1 MNPEEQQQVVGEEN
15 KIFNLTGEVGKKII
29 NEEDFPV
36 LEEVFTEIFGKFEEP
51 KFDLHHGRYYYD
63 LSQIDSYVE
72 KLNKKIQQHEGEI
85 TKNQGEI
92 TNIQGEITKI
102 QNVINILNREN
113 INYQTND
120 WYNFI
125 SDYCTE
131 KYETQES
138 CLNTTKLNKATD
150 VQKKELCAYYKADP
164 SILNKLSLK
173 LFENAD
179 DIEIIK
185 ISEGGREIT
194 DKLSINIP
202 DGYKKRGP
210 FIVLNSEAGLYDIE
224 LLNWVNIKDENIKK
238 IEDIDIYE
246 KIKDIEDIYVI
257 MLGDGGVIS
266 GKGKDAIWDN
276 VSDNQNKY
284 SLRFR
289 YAGWTDTNRL
299 LQNSNK
305 ILDVFQQSNKNFGKE
320 FVYTMTHG
328 GKTRK
333 RSKRQSK
340 SKTQRRRKSKSKTQ
354 RRRKSTLKKSA
365 KSKRRYRK

>member
-1 MNPEEQQQVVGEEN
+1 MNPEAEFVEEEN
-15 KIFNLTGEVGKKII
+15 KIYGVTGKVGKKII
-29 NEEDFPV
+29 NEEDFPI
-36 LEEVFTEIFGKFEEP
+36 LEEVFTEIFGNFEKPE
-51 KFDLHHGRYYYD
+51 FDPHQGRYYYD

-72 KLNKKIQQHEGEI
+72 KLNEKIQEHEGEITKKQGEI
-85 TKNQGEI
+85 TKNQGK
-92 TNIQGEITKI
+92 ITKI

-125 SDYCTE
+125 SDYCAE
-131 KYETQES
+131 KYEDQQT
-138 CLNTTKLNKATD
+138 CLDKTKLNKATD
-150 VQKKELCAYYKADP
+150 VQKKELCAYYEADP
-164 SILNKLSLK
+164 SILNKLSLQ

-185 ISEGGREIT
+185 ISEGGRKIT

-202 DGYKKRGP
+202 DGYRNKGP
-210 FIVLNSEAGLYDIE
+210 FIVLNSEAEMYDNR
-224 LLNWVNIKDENIKK
+224 LLSW
-238 IEDIDIYE
+238 EDILVKKVEDI
-246 KIKDIEDIYVI
+246 KDIYVI

-320 FVYTMTHG
+320 FAHTWTRG

>member
-1 MNPEEQQQVVGEEN
+1 MNPEEQQQVVGP
-15 KIFNLTGEVGKKII
+15 EVGIPREVKEGEIDIIKKSIAK
-29 NEEDFPV
+29 EDFDKLKHKLIEKLGDNIYEIFETILKDV
-36 LEEVFTEIFGKFEEP
+36 RFNESTRKYELDNNTFNRLLENLENQKEDLEEAIKILTQGTTIYDPKKWYDFTNA
-51 KFDLHHGRYYYD
+51 YYD
-63 LSQIDSYVE
+63 LYLKDDETYV
-72 KLNKKIQQHEGEI
+72 
-85 TKNQGEI
+85 
-92 TNIQGEITKI
+92 
-102 QNVINILNREN
+102 
-113 INYQTND
+113 
-120 WYNFI
+120 NFM
-125 SDYCTE
+125 TR
-131 KYETQES
+131 
-138 CLNTTKLNKATD
+138 TKLEDATD
-150 VQKKELCAYYKADP
+150 VQKIELYTYYELDP

-210 FIVLNSEAGLYDIE
+210 FIVLNSEATNYDNR
-224 LLNWVNIKDENIKK
+224 LLSWEDVLVKKVEN
-238 IEDIDIYE
+238 
-246 KIKDIEDIYVI
+246 IEDIYVI

-333 RSKRQSK
+333 RSKRKSK
-340 SKTQRRRKSKSKTQ
+340 SKTQRKSKSKSKTQ
-354 RRRKSTLKKSA
+354 RRRKSTLKKGGA

>member
-1 MNPEEQQQVVGEEN
+1 MNTEEEQQQQEEEQQQVVGEEN
-15 KIFNLTGEVGKKII
+15 QIFNITGKVGKKII
-29 NEEDFPV
+29 NEEDFPI
-36 LEEVFTEIFGKFEEP
+36 LEEVFTEIFSNFEKP

-72 KLNKKIQQHEGEI
+72 ELNKKIQQHEGEI

-92 TNIQGEITKI
+92 TKNQEKITKI

-131 KYETQES
+131 KYETQKS
-138 CLNTTKLNKATD
+138 CLDTTKLNNATD
-150 VQKKELCAYYKADP
+150 IQKKELCAYYKEDP

-202 DGYKKRGP
+202 DGYRNKGP
-210 FIVLNSEAGLYDIE
+210 FIVLNSEATNYDNR
-224 LLNWVNIKDENIKK
+224 LLSWENILVKK
-238 IEDIDIYE
+238 V
-246 KIKDIEDIYVI
+246 KDIEDIYVI

-276 VSDNQNKY
+276 VTDKLY
-284 SLRFR
+284 GYELRFR
-289 YAGWTDTNRL
+289 YAGWADTNRL

-305 ILDVFQQSNKNFGKE
+305 ILDVFQQRNKNFGKDFYKTFKRIE
-320 FVYTMTHG
+320 TG

-354 RRRKSTLKKSA
+354 RRRKSTSKKGGA